1 MRGLERIL
9 TGENK
14 ISRNYVRSFFGICH
28 SGWFDLYGS
37 LGASWCRVDFSW
49 SRIEP
54 TQGRFEFTA
63 YDKLV
68 EEGMKHGVTILPILD
83 YCAPWASRGD
93 SKAYPPRD
101 PSYWVNYVDKVVS
114 RYSSPPYNLK
124 YFEVWNEPNIDVFWR
139 LDWERY
145 IDDILI
151 PAAEVIHSY
160 GCYVVAPSVTLEH
173 LGESTFTYEFLRRW
187 NLNACIDRI
196 DEWLSYHDAW
206 KYLDIVSIH
215 YSKGDTESER
225 GGGSK
230 SLMAFYDHVY
240 EKWIKPGRV
249 MGLWNTEEGLTAV
262 YDEDHRQVSLEPWEI
277 KPYGQWVARYIIP
290 VLHWALNHD
299 WRFRD
304 QYKLFWYHIS
314 DGDVDKPLY
323 NTCIIGV
330 DGNLTEVGKAYRVI
344 AKNLFDGNIGIPEW
358 RVEVKG
364 AEGPLKSY
372 CFLKDDDLL
381 IAGWTGKPTSIVKVK
396 VYGVNGEFRKA
407 ESIDYL
413 SGRCVNVKTSVVNG
427 NLEVETET
435 SGKPVVYIRLYRG

>member
-1 MRGLERIL
+1 
-9 TGENK
+9 
-14 ISRNYVRSFFGICH
+14 
-28 SGWFDLYGS
+28 
-37 LGASWCRVDFSW
+37 
-49 SRIEP
+49 
-54 TQGRFEFTA
+54 
-63 YDKLV
+63 
-68 EEGMKHGVTILPILD
+68 
-83 YCAPWASRGD
+83 
-93 SKAYPPRD
+93 
-101 PSYWVNYVDKVVS
+101 
-114 RYSSPPYNLK
+114 
-124 YFEVWNEPNIDVFWR
+124 
-139 LDWERY
+139 
-145 IDDILI
+145 
-151 PAAEVIHSY
+151 
-160 GCYVVAPSVTLEH
+160 
-173 LGESTFTYEFLRRW
+173 
-187 NLNACIDRI
+187 
-196 DEWLSYHDAW
+196 
-206 KYLDIVSIH
+206 
-215 YSKGDTESER
+215 
-225 GGGSK
+225 
-230 SLMAFYDHVY
+230 MAFYDHVY

-262 YDEDHRQVSLEPWEI
+262 YDENHRQVSLEPWEI

-381 IAGWTGKPTSIVKVK
+381 IAGWTGKPTSTVKVK

-413 SGRCVNVKTSVVNG
+413 SGRGVNVKTSVMNG
-427 NLEVETET
+427 DVEVEVET
-435 SGKPVVYIRLYRG
+435 SGKPVVYIRLCRG